1 MEHLKDTNSRRV
13 LSLLVANNAGT
24 LSRVSGLFSRRGYNI
39 DALTVGTTE
48 DEQISRMTITLSG
61 DDAVLEQIIK
71 QLYKLVDVIKI
82 VELEKG
88 SSLRRELVYIKVKAN
103 DETRSKIVNICNLFR
118 ANVVDVAPES
128 LVLEIVGPGSK
139 IEAFFDMIKPFGIIE
154 FVRSGVTGLQRGKT
168 HVAPAKKK
176 LSMPED

>member
-1 MEHLKDTNSRRV
+1 MEHLPDTNERRV
-13 LSLLVANNAGT
+13 LSLLVVNNSGV
-24 LSRVSGLFSRRGYNI
+24 LSRISGLFSRRGYNI

-48 DEQISRMTITLSG
+48 DEKISRMTITLSG

-88 SSLRRELVYIKVKAN
+88 QSLRRELVYIKVKA
-103 DETRSKIVNICNLFR
+103 DDSTRNKIVGICNLFR

-128 LVLEIVGPGSK
+128 LILEIVGPGSK

-154 FVRSGVTGLQRGKT
+154 FVRSGVTGLQRGK
-168 HVAPAKKK
+168 HGVAHKK
-176 LSMPED
+176 D